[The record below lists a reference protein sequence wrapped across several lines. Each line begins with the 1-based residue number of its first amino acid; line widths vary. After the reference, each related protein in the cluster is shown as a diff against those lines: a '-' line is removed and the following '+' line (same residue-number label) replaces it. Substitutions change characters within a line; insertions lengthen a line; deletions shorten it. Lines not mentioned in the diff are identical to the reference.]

1 MSVHN
6 SLLPNVLTLDLEEL
20 KNPSTGYLT
29 RLMFTRLDFRLL
41 ESAHVCGHSWVHEAR
56 RLERRERCPKCGE
69 FGSGFGTIGNE
80 KRFFHERDRSC
91 YIGVVQNLLKRNPE
105 MQQMW

>member
-29 RLMFTRLDFRLL
+29 RLIFTRLDFRLL
-41 ESAHVCGHSWVHEAR
+41 ENAHVWGHSWVREAR
-56 RLERRERCPKCGE
+56 RLEGRERCPKCGE